1 MVILVERRGVAGSHD
16 HRSGLG
22 FGIGYQHEVETCTIV
37 LTYDV
42 PYTPA
47 SKGTG
52 VLGCEETILAYL
64 NISGV
69 FLVVNSHCV
78 WRLTSNPVCSS
89 S

>member
-1 MVILVERRGVAGSHD
+1 MVVRVERRGVAGSHG

-22 FGIGYQHEVETCTIV
+22 FGIGYQHELETCTIV

-52 VLGCEETILAYL
+52 VLGCEETSMGYL
-64 NISGV
+64 SISRV
-69 FLVVNSHCV
+69 SLVVYLHCL
-78 WRLTSNPVCSS
+78 WRLIPDPVCFSS
-89 S
+89 

>member
-1 MVILVERRGVAGSHD
+1 MVVRVERRGVAGSHD

-22 FGIGYQHEVETCTIV
+22 FGIGYQHELETCTIV
-37 LTYDV
+37 PTYDV

-52 VLGCEETILAYL
+52 VLGCEETTLTYL

-69 FLVVNSHCV
+69 FLAGDLHCLGV
-78 WRLTSNPVCSS
+78 
-89 S
+89 